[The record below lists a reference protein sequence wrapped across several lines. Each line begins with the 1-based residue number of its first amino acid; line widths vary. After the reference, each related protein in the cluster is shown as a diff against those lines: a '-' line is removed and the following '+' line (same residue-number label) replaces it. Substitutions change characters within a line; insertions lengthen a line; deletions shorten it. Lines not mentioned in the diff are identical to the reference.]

1 MIGCLNPWVT
11 CFEGHKIKLLEGV
24 PGKKLSPAVTS
35 AMVQRI
41 SRLTAR
47 VRGANML
54 KLGVKMRR
62 SNTGHCLVI
71 GAFLGLT
78 SFIFGSMAQ
87 AQSSGVYVDTGVLDS
102 LGRAGQPAYGYS
114 PTYPAAAPAY
124 PYPYAGNSQV
134 YGSGAVT
141 VNPVDVALGYNGMPG
156 QYGYGGNEVGSRL
169 PPPGMPA
176 LKRMV
181 RDVNQRGL
189 SRLPGG
195 QTAAVRTPSTPKTP
209 AASTQTT
216 TPAPSSEA
224 PPPAA
229 TASAPIP
236 APMDP
241 PRDVAPPPGGVAS
254 APPSTAVTP
263 PPSPATPNT
272 PASPPAAAKPTDK
285 PPVATVSPQ
294 GEIQTAAVPVATAQN
309 SVRIVFENASTNLP
323 AQAKAMLDEVAKK
336 MGATPNMRLQLLAYS
351 ASDGD
356 NASQARRTSLFRA
369 ITVRSYLIE
378 KEVLSRRIEVRA
390 LGNKFD
396 QAPGDRVDVIMVTG
410 TE

>member
-1 MIGCLNPWVT
+1 MIGCLSPWAT
-11 CFEGHKIKLLEGV
+11 CFEGRKIKLLEGF
-24 PGKKLSPAVTS
+24 PGKKLSRAVTS

-54 KLGVKMRR
+54 KRDVKMRR
-62 SNTGHCLVI
+62 STKGYRLVI
-71 GAFLGLT
+71 GAFLGLAP
-78 SFIFGSMAQ
+78 FIFGSMAQ
-87 AQSSGVYVDTGVLDS
+87 AQSAGVYVDTGVLDS
-102 LGRAGQPAYGYS
+102 LGRGGQPAYGYS
-114 PTYPAAAPAY
+114 PAYPAAAPA
-124 PYPYAGNSQV
+124 YPYAGNSQV

-141 VNPVDVALGYNGMPG
+141 VNPVDVALGYQGAPG
-156 QYGYGGNEVGSRL
+156 QYSGYGDVGARL

-195 QTAAVRTPSTPKTP
+195 QTAAVRTPPTAPKAPTTSTATN
-209 AASTQTT
+209 A
-216 TPAPSSEA
+216 PAPSFEA
-224 PPPAA
+224 SPPPA
-229 TASAPIP
+229 TAP
-236 APMDP
+236 AVMDP

-254 APPSTAVTP
+254 APSVT
-263 PPSPATPNT
+263 PPSPAAPT
-272 PASPPAAAKPTDK
+272 AAASSPPAAKPADK
-285 PPVATVSPQ
+285 PSVATVSPQ

-323 AQAKAMLDEVAKK
+323 DQAKVMLDEVAKK
-336 MGATPNMRLQLLAYS
+336 MRATPNMRLQLLAYS
-351 ASDGD
+351 GSDGD

-410 TE
+410 AE

>member
-1 MIGCLNPWVT
+1 
-11 CFEGHKIKLLEGV
+11 
-24 PGKKLSPAVTS
+24 
-35 AMVQRI
+35 MVQRI

-54 KLGVKMRR
+54 KLDVKMRR
-62 SNTGHCLVI
+62 SNKGRYLVV

-78 SFIFGSMAQ
+78 PFMFASMAQ

-102 LGRAGQPAYGYS
+102 LGRGGQPAYGYS
-114 PTYPAAAPAY
+114 PAYPAAAPAY
-124 PYPYAGNSQV
+124 PYPYPYAGNNQV

-141 VNPVDVALGYNGMPG
+141 VNPVDVALGYQGMPG
-156 QYGYGGNEVGSRL
+156 QYGGYGDVGSRL

-195 QTAAVRTPSTPKTP
+195 QTAAVRTPPTPPKAPATSTP
-209 AASTQTT
+209 
-216 TPAPSSEA
+216 
-224 PPPAA
+224 A
-229 TASAPIP
+229 TASAPSPETPSPAATTP

-254 APPSTAVTP
+254 APTAVTP
-263 PPSPATPNT
+263 PPTA
-272 PASPPAAAKPTDK
+272 PASPPPAAAKPADK

-309 SVRIVFENASTNLP
+309 SVRVVFENASTNLP
-323 AQAKAMLDEVAKK
+323 AQAKALLDDVAKK

>member
-1 MIGCLNPWVT
+1 
-11 CFEGHKIKLLEGV
+11 
-24 PGKKLSPAVTS
+24 
-35 AMVQRI
+35 
-41 SRLTAR
+41 
-47 VRGANML
+47 ML
-54 KLGVKMRR
+54 KLDIKMRR
-62 SNTGHCLVI
+62 SNKGYYLVI
-71 GAFLGLT
+71 GAVLGLAP
-78 SFIFGSMAQ
+78 FIFGSAAQ

-102 LGRAGQPAYGYS
+102 LSRGGQPAYGYS
-114 PTYPAAAPAY
+114 PSYSPAASAY
-124 PYPYAGNSQV
+124 PYPYAGSNQV
-134 YGSGAVT
+134 YGGGAVT
-141 VNPVDVALGYNGMPG
+141 VNPVDVALGYNGVPG
-156 QYGYGGNEVGSRL
+156 QYGYGDGVVGSRL

-195 QTAAVRTPSTPKTP
+195 QTAAVRTPVTPKTP
-209 AASTQTT
+209 VAAG
-216 TPAPSSEA
+216 PASSSPEISS
-224 PPPAA
+224 PAA
-229 TASAPIP
+229 AP

-241 PRDVAPPPGGVAS
+241 PRNVAPPPGGVPN
-254 APPSTAVTP
+254 APPSTAVAP
-263 PPSPATPNT
+263 PPSPAAAPNT
-272 PASPPAAAKPTDK
+272 PAPASPTAAAPAKPGDK

-309 SVRIVFENASTNLP
+309 SVRVVFDNASTNLP
-323 AQAKAMLDEVAKK
+323 AAAKATLDEVAKK
-336 MGATPNMRLQLLAYS
+336 MIAAPNMRLQLLAYS

-396 QAPGDRVDVIMVTG
+396 QAPGDRVDIIMATNA
-410 TE
+410 E

>member
-1 MIGCLNPWVT
+1 MTGYLNQLVKCCEAHKT
-11 CFEGHKIKLLEGV
+11 KAFEGFW
-24 PGKKLSPAVTS
+24 GKKLSPAITS

-41 SRLTAR
+41 LRLTAR
-47 VRGANML
+47 IREANML
-54 KLGVKMRR
+54 KLDIKMRR
-62 SNTGHCLVI
+62 SNKGYYLVV
-71 GAFLGLT
+71 AVALGLAL
-78 SFIFGSMAQ
+78 FIHGSVAQ
-87 AQSSGVYVDTGVLDS
+87 AQSSGVYVDSSVLDS
-102 LGRAGQPAYGYS
+102 LSRGGQPGYGYS
-114 PTYPAAAPAY
+114 PVYPTAAPAY
-124 PYPYAGNSQV
+124 PYPYAGSNQV
-134 YGSGAVT
+134 YGGGAVT
-141 VNPVDVALGYNGMPG
+141 VNPVDVALGYNGVPG
-156 QYGYGGNEVGSRL
+156 QYGYGDDVGSRL

-195 QTAAVRTPSTPKTP
+195 QTAAVRTPSAAPKTT
-209 AASTQTT
+209 AA
-216 TPAPSSEA
+216 PAPTAA
-224 PPPAA
+224 PVSPAEE
-229 TASAPIP
+229 TAAP

-241 PRDVAPPPGGVAS
+241 PRNVAPPPGGVGSGSVGS
-254 APPSTAVTP
+254 APPPTAVAP
-263 PPSPATPNT
+263 PAAPTA
-272 PASPPAAAKPTDK
+272 PASPSTTTAAKPSDK

-309 SVRIVFENASTNLP
+309 SVRVIFDNASTNLP
-323 AQAKAMLDEVAKK
+323 ASAKATLDEVAKK
-336 MGATPNMRLQLLAYS
+336 MIASPNMRLQLLAYS

-396 QAPGDRVDVIMVTG
+396 QAPGDRVDVIMATSA
-410 TE
+410 E

>member
-1 MIGCLNPWVT
+1 
-11 CFEGHKIKLLEGV
+11 
-24 PGKKLSPAVTS
+24 
-35 AMVQRI
+35 
-41 SRLTAR
+41 
-47 VRGANML
+47 ML
-54 KLGVKMRR
+54 KLDIKMRR
-62 SNTGHCLVI
+62 PNKGYYLVV
-71 GAFLGLT
+71 GAVLGFAP
-78 SFIFGSMAQ
+78 FILGSVAQ

-102 LGRAGQPAYGYS
+102 LSRGGQPAYGYS
-114 PTYPAAAPAY
+114 PVYPAAAPAY
-124 PYPYAGNSQV
+124 PYPYAGSNQV

-141 VNPVDVALGYNGMPG
+141 VNPVDVALGYNGVPG
-156 QYGYGGNEVGSRL
+156 QYGYGDGVVGSRL

-195 QTAAVRTPSTPKTP
+195 QTAAVRTPSATPKTP
-209 AASTQTT
+209 VASTPTAE
-216 TPAPSSEA
+216 PASSPEIS
-224 PPPAA
+224 PPAA
-229 TASAPIP
+229 APV
-236 APMDP
+236 PMDP
-241 PRDVAPPPGGVAS
+241 PRNVAPPPGGVPNAT
-254 APPSTAVTP
+254 PPTAVAP
-263 PPSPATPNT
+263 PPSPSTAPSAPT
-272 PASPPAAAKPTDK
+272 SPTAAAPAKPGDK

-309 SVRIVFENASTNLP
+309 SVRVVFDNASTNLP
-323 AQAKAMLDEVAKK
+323 AAAKATLDEVAKK
-336 MGATPNMRLQLLAYS
+336 MLASPNMRLQLLAYS

-396 QAPGDRVDVIMVTG
+396 QAPGDRVDIIMATSA
-410 TE
+410 E

>member
-1 MIGCLNPWVT
+1 MIGCLSPWAT
-11 CFEGHKIKLLEGV
+11 CSEGRKIKLLEGFR
-24 PGKKLSPAVTS
+24 GKKLSQAVTS

-47 VRGANML
+47 VRGATML
-54 KLGVKMRR
+54 KRDVKMRR
-62 SNTGHCLVI
+62 STKGYRLVI
-71 GAFLGLT
+71 GAFLGLAP
-78 SFIFGSMAQ
+78 FIFGSMAQ
-87 AQSSGVYVDTGVLDS
+87 AQSAGVYVDTGVLDS
-102 LGRAGQPAYGYS
+102 LGRGGQPAYGYS
-114 PTYPAAAPAY
+114 PAYPAAAPAY

-141 VNPVDVALGYNGMPG
+141 VNPVDVALGYQGAPG
-156 QYGYGGNEVGSRL
+156 QYSGYGDVGARL

-189 SRLPGG
+189 SRLPGR
-195 QTAAVRTPSTPKTP
+195 QTAAVRTPPTPPKAPATSTPAT
-209 AASTQTT
+209 AS
-216 TPAPSSEA
+216 APSPET

-229 TASAPIP
+229 TTP
-236 APMDP
+236 APMDS

-254 APPSTAVTP
+254 APTAVTP
-263 PPSPATPNT
+263 PPATPNA
-272 PASPPAAAKPTDK
+272 PVSPPATAAVKPADK

-323 AQAKAMLDEVAKK
+323 DQAKVMLDEVAKK
-336 MGATPNMRLQLLAYS
+336 MRATPNMRLQLLAYS
-351 ASDGD
+351 GSDGD